1 MQGKIIRY
9 IVVLAFCITAKPI
22 FCQTGFVM
30 SSVGSFAGTSV
41 TSNVILFKSI
51 ATCIDVQTGIAVLK
65 GERGLGDFAINCEV
79 VMKFNTLGVKLYP
92 NPVQDYTKLKLNNT
106 PPLTEMFNVSIWNT
120 DGFLISNRK
129 ESGYDLFQGI
139 TINLADLHAG
149 TYVLKIE
156 SSKFMDAIKFVKAN

>member
-1 MQGKIIRY
+1 MQGKIIRFV
-9 IVVLAFCITAKPI
+9 IILVLCIKSKPS
-22 FCQTGFVM
+22 FSQTSFVM
-30 SSVGSFAGTSV
+30 SAVGNYAGTSA
-41 TSNVILFKSI
+41 TSNAILFKSI

-65 GERGLGDFAINCEV
+65 GERGTGDFAINCEV

-106 PPLTEMFNVSIWNT
+106 PPLTEVFNVSIWNT

-129 ESGYDLFQGI
+129 ETGYDLFQGI
-139 TINLADLHAG
+139 SINLADLHAG

-156 SSKFMDAIKFVKAN
+156 STKYVDAIKFVKAN